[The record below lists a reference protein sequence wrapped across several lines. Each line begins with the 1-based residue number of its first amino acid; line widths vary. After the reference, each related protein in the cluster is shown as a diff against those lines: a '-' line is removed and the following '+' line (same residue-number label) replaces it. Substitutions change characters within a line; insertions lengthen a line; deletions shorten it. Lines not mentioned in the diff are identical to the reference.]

1 MSLNDL
7 NLFALDSGAA
17 TAETTLETTQDA
29 GEGETAEKKKKKK
42 QKAKVNDDWPSL
54 PGVLV
59 LQIRRVQEN
68 LNANAEVHLPKMLH
82 QPPSDKTAVDSWC
95 QRNELLWKKKPKSI
109 FFGFC

>member
-42 QKAKVNDDWPSL
+42 KKAKVNDD
-54 PGVLV
+54 
-59 LQIRRVQEN
+59 
-68 LNANAEVHLPKMLH
+68 
-82 QPPSDKTAVDSWC
+82 
-95 QRNELLWKKKPKSI
+95 
-109 FFGFC
+109 